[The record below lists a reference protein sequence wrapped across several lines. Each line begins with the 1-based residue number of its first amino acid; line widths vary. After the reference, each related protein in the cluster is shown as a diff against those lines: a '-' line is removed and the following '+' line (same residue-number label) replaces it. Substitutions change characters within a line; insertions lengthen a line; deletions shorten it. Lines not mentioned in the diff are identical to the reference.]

1 MAVQAVPTKGNLMN
15 TKKSLALAKNGYELL
30 DRKRNILI
38 REMMMLI
45 DHANAIQNKIDSAY
59 AEAYV
64 ALQTANIRNGFC
76 DEISSAVPVEN
87 GLKLDSR
94 SVMGVEI
101 PILTMDESDNKNY
114 LHYGTRT
121 TNSAVDRA
129 FIMFTKVKELTV
141 ELAEIENSV
150 YRLADSIKK
159 TQKRAN
165 ALKNIMI
172 PRFEETVKFI
182 TDALDEKDREEFSR
196 LKVIK
201 RTKLRE
207 ADEADLSGKTDR
219 EKHLVFAVPAAE
231 EKGDDVALVQGIIDL
246 VYEASDGWV
255 VVDYKTDRYSEK
267 EADNKDE
274 RAALAR
280 SKHAFQLDSY
290 AAAYEASGRKVSK
303 KYLYLVRY
311 GEFVEV

>member
-15 TKKSLALAKNGYELL
+15 TKKSLALARNGYELL

-38 REMMMLI
+38 REMMTLI
-45 DHANAIQNKIDSAY
+45 DHANAIQEKIDGAY
-59 AEAYV
+59 EDAYI
-64 ALQTANIRNGFC
+64 ALQTANISNGFC
-76 DEISSAVPVEN
+76 EDISNAVPIED
-87 GLKLDSR
+87 GLQLDSR

-101 PILTMDESDNKNY
+101 PILTIDESDNQNFMY
-114 LHYGTRT
+114 YGART
-121 TNSAVDRA
+121 TNSAVDKA
-129 FIMFTKVKELTV
+129 YLLFTKVKELTV

-201 RTKLRE
+201 RKKLR
-207 ADEADLSGKTDR
+207 DS
-219 EKHLVFAVPAAE
+219 AE
-231 EKGDDVALVQGIIDL
+231 
-246 VYEASDGWV
+246 
-255 VVDYKTDRYSEK
+255 T
-267 EADNKDE
+267 
-274 RAALAR
+274 
-280 SKHAFQLDSY
+280 
-290 AAAYEASGRKVSK
+290 
-303 KYLYLVRY
+303 
-311 GEFVEV
+311 